1 MKKALMFGATA
12 VISAAAGAVGGYM
25 FAVKRLNARYNEQME
40 EEIAR
45 TRVFNDQK
53 KFKTPQEA
61 VEELIAKRDAM
72 EAVMEE
78 TEVSTENLERIVK
91 HLRYDQVKNGVAPEA
106 KDHRNIFDVGPS
118 SGEDETFAAE
128 VEARDHTKPYIISDE
143 ESMTNEPGHD
153 QITLTW
159 YEGDSVL
166 ADDKDEPV
174 EKMQRTIGLENLRFG
189 HRSNDPSIVYI
200 RNERLT
206 ADFTVLRHTGKYSV
220 EVAGFSEEAG

>member
-78 TEVSTENLERIVK
+78 TEVSTENLERIVR
-91 HLRYDQVKNGVAPEA
+91 HLRYDQVKDGVAPEA

-143 ESMTNEPGHD
+143 ESMTNDPGHD

-189 HRSNDPSIVYI
+189 HRSNDPNIVYI

>member
-189 HRSNDPSIVYI
+189 HRSNDPNIVYI